1 MKIVIKPCTINDVV
15 QSGLLDLYADECQ
28 LEGLPR
34 PSADIS
40 MYEEMCG
47 FKGLHVVG
55 AWDNTQL
62 VGFVTVLTIKIAH
75 YGKTL
80 VTIESIFAHADY
92 RKFGAGAKLLRY
104 VEQYAREANAIG
116 LLISAPAGGKL
127 SSALKRSKKYRL
139 SNEVF
144 MRGFSE

>member
-1 MKIVIKPCTINDVV
+1 MTIVIKPCTICDVA

-34 PSADIS
+34 PSADLA

-47 FKGLHVVG
+47 FKGLQVFG
-55 AWDNTQL
+55 AWAENRL
-62 VGFVTVLTIKIAH
+62 VGFMTVLTIKIPH

-80 VTIESIFAHADY
+80 VTVESIFAHAAY
-92 RKFGAGAKLLRY
+92 RKLGAGAKLLRY
-104 VEQYAREANAIG
+104 AEQHGRDISAIG

-127 SSALKRSKKYRL
+127 SSALKRNKNFRMT
-139 SNEVF
+139 NEVF
-144 MRGFSE
+144 MRGFCG